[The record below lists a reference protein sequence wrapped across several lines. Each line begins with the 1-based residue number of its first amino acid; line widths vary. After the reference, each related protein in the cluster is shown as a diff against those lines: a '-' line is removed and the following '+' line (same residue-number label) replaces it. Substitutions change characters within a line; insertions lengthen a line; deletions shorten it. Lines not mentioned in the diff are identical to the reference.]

1 MRRFALS
8 AILLLATL
16 APDPARAQNEV
27 RYSASTGAITGL
39 PLRPGRT
46 YTIVVENLHP
56 LCYAYSAEINVKED
70 NADLSKLIT
79 AFGALPGAP
88 APSKTT
94 EPAAPAA
101 PPAKGPVAPAAA
113 PGAGAGAALSPAAR
127 AQALAQATQAVTSAE
142 EKLKSLSATVTT
154 MEGVVGRVNSPACS
168 RTASF
173 QALENE
179 WDAHASTRQDL
190 VAAPATIGAAR
201 ALLAAAGASLV
212 TAGPSPAATAVKNR
226 LDAATTDAGTLAAK
240 TATLIPELRTAEGA
254 MAAARDQDHFKTE
267 AYLPAGTSSVDFTL
281 RTTEMRPKAGATAAT
296 TELKTSLA
304 TRRGM
309 RVFLSAGYLASTASL
324 HDYER
329 ANRPCPA
336 GATFTCETTYSTYV
350 DRTPGVGGFAFSPV
364 LQANVALPDWRS
376 SGVSLHASAGV
387 AARSVNGTVS
397 PEFILG
403 GGTGFLD
410 RFLVTAGVHLAR
422 DEKLLLGDAAAV
434 ESRPVSD
441 KITAGDAISVVWR
454 TAFVGT
460 VTFRLN

>member
-1 MRRFALS
+1 MRRLALS
-8 AILLLATL
+8 ATLLLAML

-27 RYSASTGAITGL
+27 RYSASTGAISGL

-56 LCYAYSAEINVKED
+56 LCYAYSAEISVKED
-70 NADLSKLIT
+70 NTDLSKLIT

-88 APSKTT
+88 APAKTT
-94 EPAAPAA
+94 EPAAPAG
-101 PPAKGPVAPAAA
+101 PLVKGPVAAAAAAAPAAA
-113 PGAGAGAALSPAAR
+113 MAAR
-127 AQALAQATQAVTSAE
+127 VAALAQATEVLVRAE
-142 EKLKSLSATVTT
+142 ERLKSLRATVTT
-154 MEGVVGRVNSPACS
+154 MDGLVGRVNSPACS

-173 QALENE
+173 RALENE
-179 WDAHASTRQDL
+179 WDAHVSTRQDL
-190 VAAPATIGAAR
+190 LGAPAAIRAVR
-201 ALLAAAGASLV
+201 ALLATAGAHLA
-212 TAGPSPAATAVKNR
+212 TAGSIAGSADAKRRLDEATAE
-226 LDAATTDAGTLAAK
+226 AGSLAAK

-254 MAAARDQDHFKTE
+254 MAAAHDQDHFKTE

-364 LQANVALPDWRS
+364 LQANVALPEWRS
-376 SGVSLHASAGV
+376 SGLSLHASAGV
-387 AARSVNGTVS
+387 AARSVNGSVS

-403 GGTGFLD
+403 AGTGFLD
-410 RFLVTAGVHLAR
+410 RFLITGGIHLAR
-422 DEKLLLGDAAAV
+422 DEKLLLGDAAEV

-441 KITAGDAISVVWR
+441 KVTGADAISVVWR